1 MLIPTIA
8 SELLVDLSTNEQQ
21 LLAGGKS
28 CCDSKSKPQENTSEE
43 TLPTSASFAVGRLI
57 TVTPF
62 IKCFNEQET
71 DEEMEGAM

>member
-28 CCDSKSKPQENTSEE
+28 CCDSKSKAKEKPTEE
-43 TLPTSASFAVGRLI
+43 TWPTSASFAVGKLI

-62 IKCFNEQET
+62 VKCFNEEET
-71 DEEMEGAM
+71 DDEMEGVM